1 MNLCLQNTNGAWKS
15 MQARGPFRAIVW
27 DGNGNRLSTHFS
39 LRVLQRLQ
47 NLWGHHMGGC
57 QAAQSLLQL
66 KYTEFQFH
74 SAYSRAVESNFAS
87 TMK

>member
-1 MNLCLQNTNGAWKS
+1 MLEEHSWSRKS
-15 MQARGPFRAIVW
+15 VQARGPFRVIVW
-27 DGNGNRLSTHFS
+27 DGNGNHLSPHFS

-47 NLWGHHMGGC
+47 NLWGHRMGGS

-74 SAYSRAVESNFAS
+74 SAYSRAVESNLAS